1 MRIVSMASE
10 ILPLAAFFLGNHF
23 GNIFVAATAGV
34 ITAAIIIIFTR
45 FSEGRWAYFALF
57 SVLLQAV
64 FTIAALIMSDSLFI
78 KIQPTLFNGIFG
90 VILLVGRLRGM
101 AVMKLFFGA
110 QFQLTQATWLTLS
123 MRWGIFFCCNALMNE
138 WAWRN
143 LSDDGWVYFKIFFVA
158 PLSLL
163 FMAAQI
169 PITLRGRTDKA
180 D

>member
-1 MRIVSMASE
+1 
-10 ILPLAAFFLGNHF
+10 
-23 GNIFVAATAGV
+23 
-34 ITAAIIIIFTR
+34 
-45 FSEGRWAYFALF
+45 
-57 SVLLQAV
+57 
-64 FTIAALIMSDSLFI
+64 

-90 VILLVGRLRGM
+90 VILLAGRLRGM